1 MKAVVL
7 GLALLFS
14 MGCVPTLVW
23 LGHSPDRAH
32 HVEVL
37 ERAGKQ
43 RVRVD
48 GVDGAEYL
56 GIGIESLVWSADGR
70 RLAYPARRETGWS
83 LVVDGR
89 AGPTFD
95 GLGEV
100 VLSPDGVHV
109 AYAAQQKGAWRVV
122 LDERP
127 GPAFDAILEGTM
139 LFGRGG
145 RFAYVGRTGASVR
158 AVVDGAPGPL
168 YDGIGALRFSDDGAA
183 VAHVGRRAEEAFFW
197 MNGRESPPA
206 EAIAHHAL
214 GPRGARFAYVAKRSG
229 QWRVTVDGIESAP
242 YARISEVLFSA
253 DGTHV
258 AYAGRRAD
266 GEVLVLDGVEG
277 PPYEEIAPGSLVLGA
292 EGGRVAYAARR
303 GRSFHIVVNGE
314 EGPAYDAVDRP
325 VFARRGSKFGYVA
338 ASRGARFVVID
349 GREQRPFAWAADLT
363 FSDDGHHHA
372 YLADD
377 GERMR
382 VVHDGAS
389 TAFDSV
395 IAGTLV
401 HAEEGPGW
409 ACLVVDKAARKL
421 FIVIDGAKKRPL
433 DAEELAAAM
442 TQPRFEARFAKAQD
456 AEMLRRWVAAE
467 LALSRRSKAPAR

>member
-1 MKAVVL
+1 MKARFL
-7 GLALLFS
+7 GLALLVS
-14 MGCVPTLVW
+14 AGCGPSVVW
-23 LGHSPDRAH
+23 LGHSPDRSH
-32 HVEVL
+32 HIEVL
-37 ERAGKQ
+37 ESAGKQ

-48 GVDGAEYL
+48 GVDGAAYL

-70 RLAYPARRETGWS
+70 RLAYPARREKGWS

-95 GLGEV
+95 GVGEV
-100 VLSPDGVHV
+100 VLSADGAHV
-109 AYAAQQKGAWRVV
+109 AYAAHRRGVWFVV
-122 LDERP
+122 LDETP

-139 LFGRGG
+139 LFGQGG
-145 RFAYVGRTGASVR
+145 RFAYVGKTGGSVR
-158 AVVDGAPGPL
+158 AVVDGVPGPR
-168 YDGIGALRFSDDGAA
+168 YDGIGALRFSEDGAA
-183 VAHVGRRAEEAFFW
+183 VAHVGRRGEEAFFW

-214 GPRGARFAYVAKRSG
+214 GPRGGRHAYVAKRNG

-242 YARISEVLFSA
+242 YARISEVLFSKGGA
-253 DGTHV
+253 HV

-266 GEVLVLDGVEG
+266 GEVLVLDAVEG
-277 PPYEEIAPGSLVLGA
+277 PPYEEIAPGSLVFGA
-292 EGGRVAYAARR
+292 ESGPVAYAARR
-303 GRSFHIVVNGE
+303 GRGWHIVVNGE
-314 EGPAYDAVDRP
+314 EGSAYDAVDRP
-325 VFARRGSKFGYVA
+325 VFARRGTKFGYVA

-349 GREQRPFAWAADLT
+349 GREERPFAWAGDLT
-363 FSDDGHHHA
+363 FSADGRYHA

-389 TAFDSV
+389 TSFDSV

-442 TQPRFEARFAKAQD
+442 TQPKFEARFARAED
-456 AEMLRRWVAAE
+456 AELLRRWVAAE
-467 LALSRRSKAPAR
+467 LVLSRRPPAPAR

>member
-1 MKAVVL
+1 MKSAAL
-7 GLALLFS
+7 ALALLFVA
-14 MGCVPTLVW
+14 GCGPSVVW
-23 LGHSPDRAH
+23 LGHSPDRRH

-37 ERAGKQ
+37 ESAGKQ

-70 RLAYPARRETGWS
+70 RLAYPARREKGWS
-83 LVVDGR
+83 LIVDGR

-100 VLSPDGVHV
+100 VLSPDGAHV
-109 AYAAQQKGAWRVV
+109 AHAAQRKGAWFVV
-122 LDERP
+122 LDETP
-127 GPAFDAILEGTM
+127 GPAFDAILEGT
-139 LFGRGG
+139 LQFGRGG
-145 RFAYVGRTGASVR
+145 RFAYVARQGAFVR
-158 AVVDGAPGPL
+158 AIVDGTPGPR
-168 YDGIGALRFSDDGAA
+168 YDGIGALRFSEDGAA
-183 VAHVGRRAEEAFFW
+183 VAHVGRRGEEAFFW

-214 GPRGARFAYVAKRSG
+214 APRGGRFAYLAKRAG
-229 QWRVTVDGIESAP
+229 QWRVTVDGVESAP
-242 YARISEVLFSA
+242 YARISEVVFSE
-253 DGTHV
+253 DGARV

-266 GEVLVLDGVEG
+266 GEVIVLDGVEG
-277 PPYEEIAPGSLVLGA
+277 PPYEEIAPGSLLFGD
-292 EGGRVAYAARR
+292 GGRLAYAARHGR
-303 GRSFHIVVNGE
+303 GWHIVVNGE

-338 ASRGARFVVID
+338 GSRGARFVVID

-363 FSDDGHHHA
+363 FSADGRYHA

-382 VVHDGAS
+382 VMHDGA
-389 TAFDSV
+389 ANPFDGV

-421 FIVIDGAKKRPL
+421 FIVIDGVKKRPL

-442 TQPRFEARFAKAQD
+442 TQPRFEARAARAAD
-456 AEMLRRWVAAE
+456 AELLRRWVAAE
-467 LALSRRSKAPAR
+467 LALSRRPPSR